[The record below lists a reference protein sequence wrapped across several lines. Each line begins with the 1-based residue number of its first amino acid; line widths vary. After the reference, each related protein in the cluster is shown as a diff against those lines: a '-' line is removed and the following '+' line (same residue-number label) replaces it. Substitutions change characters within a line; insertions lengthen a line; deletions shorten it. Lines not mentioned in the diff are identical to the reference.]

1 VRPTAIVFDLDDTL
15 YRERRY
21 ALSGFAAVAQW
32 AGATFGL
39 PAAPVFRELVAALK
53 RGDRARAFQ
62 HVCTR
67 FGLDQGE
74 VPRFID
80 VLRQHQ
86 PRLRLSRRV
95 RAAMLTLA
103 AGRPTAILTN
113 GRRHV
118 QARKV
123 DALGVATLVDRV
135 LFAVDYG
142 TGAGKPDPGAFFAVC
157 ARLGVHPS
165 DCIFVGNDPIADV
178 AGARAVGMMTV
189 RVGRDLPAAGVPD
202 ADLVLDSVI
211 DLPLALGR
219 LGVRHAA

>member
-1 VRPTAIVFDLDDTL
+1 VRRTAFVFDLDDTL

-32 AGATFGL
+32 ASATFGL
-39 PAAPVFRELVAALK
+39 PAAPIFNELVDALQ

-62 HVCTR
+62 SACAR
-67 FGLDQGE
+67 FGLNQAE
-74 VPRFID
+74 VPRFVD
-80 VLRQHQ
+80 VMRQHQ

-95 RAAMLTLA
+95 RSALLTLA

-113 GRRHV
+113 GRRSV

-123 DALGVATLVDRV
+123 DALGVAALVDCV
-135 LFAVDYG
+135 LFAVDHG

-157 ARLGVHPS
+157 ARLRVEPS
-165 DCIFVGNDPIADV
+165 ACIFVGNDPVADI

-189 RVGRDLPAAGVPD
+189 RVGTDVPAAGAPD
-202 ADLVLDSVI
+202 ADLVLDSVT
-211 DLPLALGR
+211 DLPPALGR